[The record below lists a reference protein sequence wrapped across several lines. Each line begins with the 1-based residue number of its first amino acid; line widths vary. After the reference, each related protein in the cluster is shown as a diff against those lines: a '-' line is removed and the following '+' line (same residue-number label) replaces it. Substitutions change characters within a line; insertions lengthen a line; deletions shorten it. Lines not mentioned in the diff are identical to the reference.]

1 MPNRRQGR
9 DGVDAF
15 TIWKPVSGKTYL
27 ELVQGRD
34 FADLKWFSPFTT
46 GNPFLGTKL
55 LGFSIG
61 RGSGALKGLKAVRL
75 AYSDGVF
82 FFSLPLRPFFFAI
95 LFRFSLAGW
104 QDRPRAP
111 GGSEDQ
117 DSETEEL
124 VK

>member
-34 FADLKWFSPFTT
+34 FADLD
-46 GNPFLGTKL
+46 
-55 LGFSIG
+55 
-61 RGSGALKGLKAVRL
+61 VRL
-75 AYSDGVF
+75 ACSDGVF
-82 FFSLPLRPFFFAI
+82 FFSQPLRPFFFAI
-95 LFRFSLAGW
+95 IFRLSLAGW
-104 QDRPRAP
+104 QDRPGAP
-111 GGSEDQ
+111 GGSENQ